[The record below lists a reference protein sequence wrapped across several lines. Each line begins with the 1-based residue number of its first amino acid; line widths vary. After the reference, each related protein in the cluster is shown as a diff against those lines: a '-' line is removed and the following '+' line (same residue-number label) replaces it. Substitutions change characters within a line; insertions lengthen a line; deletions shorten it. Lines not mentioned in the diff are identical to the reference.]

1 MHHVKFDIASCLKEC
16 IAQENI
22 EDLGDDLFFLSP
34 LTSAETSP
42 MSTPAV
48 KATELPAENSGD
60 DLFSL
65 SPLTS
70 AEPSPMSTP
79 AVKATELPVE
89 NSGISQAIELLSTAQ
104 ERLKRRRKT
113 QGRKNCAKR
122 HCIDKKEERDDP
134 PIRTK
139 AEEKYAANFVPVF
152 TSTSVTESNVAS
164 TSYVALN
171 RSTNAREYLLKELRN
186 MGFDILKWDGW

>member
-1 MHHVKFDIASCLKEC
+1 MHHVKFDIASRLKER

-34 LTSAETSP
+34 LTSAEPSP

-48 KATELPAENSGD
+48 KATELPA
-60 DLFSL
+60 
-65 SPLTS
+65 
-70 AEPSPMSTP
+70 
-79 AVKATELPVE
+79 E

-104 ERLKRRRKT
+104 ERLKRCRKT
-113 QGRKNCAKR
+113 QGRKNRAKR
-122 HCIDKKEERDDP
+122 HCIDKKEERDGP
-134 PIRTK
+134 PVRTK

-164 TSYVALN
+164 TGYVALN
-171 RSTNAREYLLKELRN
+171 RSTNAREYSLKELRD
-186 MGFDILKWDGW
+186 MGFDTLKWDGW